1 MTSELNP
8 KDKIEGLARGLSVLE
23 AFSEAHPRMSAQQMA
38 DKTGLTRTA
47 ARRQLLTLAH
57 LGYLAT
63 DGKLYWLSSRVL
75 RLAQAFLDS
84 SRLARIV
91 QPYLQRVAHGLQET
105 AYMSVLDGMD
115 VIYLARQGPARST
128 STGYGIGERL
138 PAALTAAGLVMLSH
152 LTDEEQ
158 AQWIDRYEIKN
169 FTSKTISDKTLL
181 ALEIKQP
188 KLQGWAISE
197 SQVDINYR
205 GIAAPL
211 LDHKGVLHGALSVT
225 ISLLHEE
232 RETAIKRVLPILRDT
247 ANALRK
253 LI

>member
-1 MTSELNP
+1 MNP
-8 KDKIEGLARGLSVLE
+8 KDKIEGLARGLGVLE
-23 AFSEAHPRMSAQQMA
+23 AFSEARPRMTAQQTA
-38 DKTGLTRTA
+38 DCTGLTRTA
-47 ARRQLLTLAH
+47 ARRQLLTLSH

-91 QPYLQRVAHGLQET
+91 QPYLQRIAQGLQET
-105 AYMSVLDGMD
+105 AYMSVLDGTD
-115 VIYLARQGPARST
+115 VIYIARQGPSRAT

-158 AQWIDRYEIKN
+158 VKWIEHYEIKN
-169 FTSKTISDKTLL
+169 FTSKTISDKEIL
-181 ALEIKQP
+181 AIEMKQP
-188 KLQGWAISE
+188 RIQGWALSE
-197 SQVDINYR
+197 SQVDMNYR
-205 GIAAPL
+205 GIAVPL
-211 LDHKGVLHGALSVT
+211 LDHKGTLHGALSVT

-247 ANALRK
+247 ASSLRN

>member
-1 MTSELNP
+1 MNP
-8 KDKIEGLARGLSVLE
+8 KDKIEGLVRGLGVLE
-23 AFSEAHPRMSAQQMA
+23 AFSEARPRMTAQQTA
-38 DKTGLTRTA
+38 DCTGLTRTA
-47 ARRQLLTLAH
+47 ARRQLITLAH

-91 QPYLQRVAHGLQET
+91 QPYLQRIAQGLQET
-105 AYMSVLDGMD
+105 AYMSVLDGNE
-115 VIYLARQGPARST
+115 VIYIARQGLSRVT

-158 AQWIDRYEIKN
+158 AKWIEQYEIKN
-169 FTSKTISDKTLL
+169 FTSKTISDKAIL
-181 ALEIKQP
+181 ALEMKQP
-188 KLQGWAISE
+188 RAQGWAISE
-197 SQVDINYR
+197 SQADMNYR
-205 GIAAPL
+205 GIAVPL
-211 LDHKGVLHGALSVT
+211 LDHKGALHGALSVT

-232 RETAIKRVLPILRDT
+232 REAAIKRVLPILRDT
-247 ANALRK
+247 ANSLRN

>member
-8 KDKIEGLARGLSVLE
+8 KDKIEGLARGLAVLE

-152 LTDEEQ
+152 LSDEEQ
-158 AQWIDRYEIKN
+158 TQWIEQYEIKN

-197 SQVDINYR
+197 SQVDINFR
-205 GIAAPL
+205 GIAVPL

-232 RETAIKRVLPILRDT
+232 RETATKRVLPILRDT

>member
-1 MTSELNP
+1 MNP
-8 KDKIEGLARGLSVLE
+8 KDKIEGLSRGLCVLE
-23 AFSEAHPRMSAQQMA
+23 AFSEARPRMTAQQTA
-38 DKTGLTRTA
+38 DCTGLSRTA

-91 QPYLQRVAHGLQET
+91 QPYLQRIAQGLQET
-105 AYMSVLDGMD
+105 AYMSVLDGSD
-115 VIYLARQGPARST
+115 VIYLARQGPSRAT

-138 PAALTAAGLVMLSH
+138 AAPLTAAGLMMLSH

-158 AQWIDRYEIKN
+158 ARLIEKYEIKN
-169 FTSKTISDKTLL
+169 FTSQTISDKVQL
-181 ALEIKQP
+181 AIEMKHP
-188 KLQGWAISE
+188 RTQGWALSE
-197 SQVDINYR
+197 RQVDMNYR
-205 GIAAPL
+205 GIAVAL
-211 LDHKGVLHGALSVT
+211 LDHKGTLHGALSVT
-225 ISLLHEE
+225 ISLVHED
-232 RETAIKRVLPILRDT
+232 REAAIKRVLPILRDT
-247 ANALRK
+247 ANSLRN